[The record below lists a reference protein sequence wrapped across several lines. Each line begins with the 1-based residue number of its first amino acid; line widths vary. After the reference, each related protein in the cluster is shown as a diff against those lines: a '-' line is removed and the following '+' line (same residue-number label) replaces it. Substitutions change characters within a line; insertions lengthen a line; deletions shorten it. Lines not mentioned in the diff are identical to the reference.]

1 MNLFVGASTK
11 KQIEWKVQ
19 KVERKE
25 TRAEVCGNRH
35 RALSRQSWVQEH
47 TDDGVRSLLRSCCST
62 NHPRR
67 GYILM
72 YLGSSSAPFTCFY
85 SCLFMLADIHYQSK
99 VCTLIFLLLA
109 INFFFF

>member
-1 MNLFVGASTK
+1 MNLFVGTSTK
-11 KQIEWKVQ
+11 KEIEWKVQ

-25 TRAEVCGNRH
+25 TRAEVCGNRR

-47 TDDGVRSLLRSCCST
+47 TDDGVRSLSRSCCST

-72 YLGSSSAPFTCFY
+72 YRGSSCALFLLMF
-85 SCLFMLADIHYQSK
+85 LFMLADIDYQSK
-99 VCTLIFLLLA
+99 VCTLIYYC
-109 INFFFF
+109 

>member
-1 MNLFVGASTK
+1 MNLFVGSSTK
-11 KQIEWKVQ
+11 KKIEWKVQ

-72 YLGSSSAPFTCFY
+72 YLGSFCAPFTCFY
-85 SCLFMLADIHYQSK
+85 SCFYSCWLTFTTSIKSAHLEFIY
-99 VCTLIFLLLA
+99 
-109 INFFFF
+109 FFNL